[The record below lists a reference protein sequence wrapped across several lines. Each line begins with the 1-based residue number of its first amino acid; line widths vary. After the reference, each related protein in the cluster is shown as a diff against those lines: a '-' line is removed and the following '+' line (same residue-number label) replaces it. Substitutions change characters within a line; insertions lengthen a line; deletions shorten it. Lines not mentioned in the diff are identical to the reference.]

1 MTEAAPN
8 PGLQPGQ
15 VIDGRFVVEHL
26 LGKGGQGV
34 VYKVR
39 HLEWNRDFALKLPLP
54 QSVKTFVARERYVKE
69 AQAWIRMGVHPNIV
83 RCWFVMPVAEL
94 PGLFLDLVSGGTL
107 EDRIESGEVQPG
119 RWDVVLKTLLELAE
133 GLVHSH
139 SKGVV
144 HRDLKPENLMIRRDG
159 TLSIT
164 DFGLVKTVEGHDPD
178 DEASSSLI
186 PEEAMGTPRYGAPE
200 QWLEPSKV
208 GPATDL
214 YSFGAILFELI
225 CGQRPFDPPGRG
237 GGALAII
244 NRHVTEQPPN
254 PLEIRP
260 DIPEALAHLCLHCL
274 EKDPARRPHSAAYIL
289 DCLIRITESACG
301 GTHRR
306 PAAVPA
312 GEQPD
317 LLNNA
322 AASLFSLGKA
332 KQARELLL
340 KGLMIQAGH
349 PQCLYNLVQLDRREG
364 KIGRAESF
372 RRLRRAKA
380 YFQMALLYL
389 EEGRGLKAAELLER
403 MPKEQK
409 SGFVRRIEGDA
420 FMYAEKYRAAES
432 AYDEAHQ
439 LMPNDLPSAFRGEL
453 ARAKCGHKDGR
464 TYFPKLKSLYASRA
478 PNSEVEVLLTP
489 ESGRIVGANKKEIV
503 TLSIETNSVLQGASR
518 DPDAG
523 DIQRTWTGPNRL
535 LLQDHRF
542 VELWSLEPLECLQR
556 APGRVLAAGRDLR
569 KLALLTDSGVMLVN
583 EPKLNP
589 LQFPPDIPPSH
600 RVLISFGCDD
610 SGMCVMTPDGRL
622 ASVNDQYQ
630 VVPLPWPPPFP
641 DPTAMKLLQLG
652 KNQLFATTQA
662 GMVHGLDPVT
672 QSFTFQFDLEFSP
685 QQVSMDS
692 QGRTLVFSSPQ
703 AFTILD
709 RKGRLLLRGP
719 GPCAVGSQGKYAL
732 VWLKG
737 FLELFLL
744 YPFQRVRGWEEKIQ
758 MPRSIQFA
766 FDGRRALTLDP
777 EGEYKVWDVDEPNRV
792 YERSLLFTPGQP
804 YEELIASF
812 DAYAKDF
819 QQALES
825 YQRKSYH
832 PSYQSLLKA
841 RSVPGFQQTE
851 EALELQWALCQK
863 LQRDGLEAIWERLYI
878 PDVVSGQLSADCHH
892 LLIAHNDG
900 FELSEISGPVI
911 NEKLTV
917 EGLEEV
923 LGACYL
929 PLYRKGPMIVSLTRQ
944 GGLRYTTDGGEV
956 DFEHELPLGA
966 LKKVIFG
973 QEMAL
978 IQTQNG
984 SLVTFDLLKKRMGA
998 PLPVGSRL
1006 ERAFLLSDET
1016 AFLVTDKQHL
1026 FVDLKK
1032 GAVRPG
1038 VPLKMEK
1045 FPGQITFVGE
1055 IAQAKLRMTGFSDGT
1070 LLISQAKTGQP
1081 LFGINQEN
1089 GPVSGAAVNLGT
1101 CLGVSV
1107 SAKGGITFFD
1117 LSKGRILERFVAHAE
1132 GVKAV
1137 TMTEDG
1143 RYITTLSKSGQF
1155 RLWEVSWALSD
1166 ELGSRSIDWLPS
1178 SGLGAIGQLFGR
1190 G

>member
-1 MTEAAPN
+1 MTETAPN

-15 VIDGRFVVEHL
+15 VIDGRFVVESL

-54 QSVKTFVARERYVKE
+54 QSVKTIVARERYVKE
-69 AQAWIRMGVHPNIV
+69 AQTWIRMGVHPNIV

-107 EDRIESGEVQPG
+107 EDRIESGQVQPG
-119 RWDVVLKTLLELAE
+119 QWDTVLKTLLELSE

-144 HRDLKPENLMIRRDG
+144 HRDLKPENLMIREDG

-164 DFGLVKTVEGHDPD
+164 DFGLVKTVENHDPD
-178 DEASSSLI
+178 DEPSSSLI

-200 QWLEPSKV
+200 QWVEPSKV
-208 GPATDL
+208 GPATDI

-244 NRHVTEQPPN
+244 NRHVSEQPPN
-254 PLEIRP
+254 PLEIRA
-260 DIPEALAHLCLHCL
+260 DIPESLAHLCLHCL

-289 DCLIRITESACG
+289 DCLIRISESVCG
-301 GTHRR
+301 RAHQR

-349 PQCLYNLVQLDRREG
+349 PECLYNLVQLDRREG

-380 YFQMALLYL
+380 IFQMALLYL
-389 EEGRGLKAAELLER
+389 EEGRGLKAVELLER
-403 MPKEQK
+403 LPEEQK

-420 FMYAEKYRAAES
+420 YMYAEKYRAAEQ
-432 AYDEAHQ
+432 AYEDAHR

-453 ARAKCGHKDGR
+453 ARSKTGYKDGR
-464 TYFPKLKSLYASRA
+464 TYFPKLESLYTSRA
-478 PNSEVEVLLTP
+478 PSADVEVLLTP
-489 ESGRIVGANKKEIV
+489 ESERIVGVNQKEIV
-503 TLSIETNSVLQGASR
+503 TLSIETNSVLSGTSR
-518 DPDAG
+518 ESDAG
-523 DIQRTWTGPNRL
+523 QVQRTWSGPNRL
-535 LLQDHRF
+535 LLQDNRF

-556 APGRVLAAGRDLR
+556 AVGRVLAASPNLK
-569 KLALLTDSGVMLVN
+569 KLSLLTESGVILIN
-583 EPKLNP
+583 EPNLNP

-600 RVLISFGCDD
+600 RVLVSFGPDE

-622 ASVNDQYQ
+622 ASVNSQYQ
-630 VVPLPWPPPFP
+630 VVPLAWPPPFP
-641 DPTAMKLLQLG
+641 DPASVRLLQLG
-652 KNQLFATTQA
+652 KNQIFAATHT
-662 GMVHGLDPVT
+662 GTVHGLDPVA
-672 QSFTFQFDLEFSP
+672 QSFIFQFELGFSP
-685 QQVSMDS
+685 TQVSMDR
-692 QGRTLVFSSPQ
+692 QGRTLVYSSPQ

-719 GPCAVGSQGKYAL
+719 GPCAVDSQGRFAL
-732 VWLKG
+732 VCFKG

-744 YPFQRVRGWEEKIQ
+744 HPFQRIRGWEEKIPA
-758 MPRSIQFA
+758 PRSIRFA
-766 FDGRRALTLDP
+766 FDGRRALTLDTQ
-777 EGEYKVWDVDEPNRV
+777 GEYKVWDVDEPNRV

-804 YEELIASF
+804 YEELIASY

-819 QQALES
+819 HLALES
-825 YQRKSYH
+825 YQSKSY
-832 PSYQSLLKA
+832 PASYKSLIAA

-878 PDVVSGQLSADCHH
+878 PDVVSGQLSADH
-892 LLIAHNDG
+892 LLIARHDG
-900 FELSEISGPVI
+900 IDLSEISGPVI
-911 NEKLTV
+911 NEKIAV
-917 EGLEEV
+917 DGLDGI

-929 PLYRKGPMIVSLTRQ
+929 PQHRKGPMIVSLSGE
-944 GGLRYTTDGGEV
+944 GGLRYTTENGETH
-956 DFEHELPLGA
+956 FEYELPLGP
-966 LKKVIFG
+966 LRKVLFG

-978 IQTQNG
+978 IQAKNG

-998 PLPVGSRL
+998 PLPVPSSL
-1006 ERAFLLSDET
+1006 ERAFLLSDDS

-1032 GAVRPG
+1032 GIVRPG

-1045 FPGQITFVGE
+1045 FPGQITFVSE
-1055 IAQAKLRMTGFSDGT
+1055 IPQTRLRMTGFSDGT
-1070 LLISQAKTGQP
+1070 LLISQTKTGQP

-1089 GPVSGAAVNLGT
+1089 GPVSGAAVNMGT
-1101 CLGVSV
+1101 SLGVSV

-1117 LSKGRILERFVAHAE
+1117 LAKGRTLERFVAHAE
-1132 GVKAV
+1132 GVMEV
-1137 TMTEDG
+1137 NMTADG
-1143 RYITTLSKSGQF
+1143 RYITSLSGSGQF

-1166 ELGSRSIDWLPS
+1166 ELGSRAIDWLPS

-1190 G
+1190 N